1 MSKLDI
7 EVCKGCTIH
16 QDVVDNVKNKIS
28 KDDDLKDLAAFFKA
42 FADDT
47 RIKIINALLISEMC
61 VCDLASLLNITQSAI
76 SHQLKTLKQ
85 LRLVKYR
92 REGKVVYYSLD
103 DIHIRDIFEEG
114 LSHIKE

>member
-1 MSKLDI
+1 MKNDI
-7 EVCKGCTIH
+7 EICKCTTIH
-16 QDVVDNVKNKIS
+16 ENVVEKVKKEITS
-28 KDDDLKDLAAFFKA
+28 DEKLKNLSAFFKA

-61 VCDLASLLNITQSAI
+61 VCDIAALLNVSQSAV

-103 DIHIRDIFEEG
+103 DIHIKDIFSEA
-114 LSHIKE
+114 LDHINE